1 EDLDALPD
9 RDLPANASAR
19 LEKLETLLDE
29 LSDALDTARREYDRA
44 TRAREAIVL
53 DDAALDHAE
62 AIRRLARYIGSFE
75 ASMRDLPKRQAEATV
90 ARAALDDAVAELG
103 PGWTLEL
110 ARAVDTS
117 TAAREAIAAH
127 R

>member
-1 EDLDALPD
+1 
-9 RDLPANASAR
+9 
-19 LEKLETLLDE
+19 
-29 LSDALDTARREYDRA
+29 RA

-62 AIRRLARYIGSFE
+62 AIRKLARYIGSFE

-127 R
+127 RERLEAASRLLFEHEKSLETVRRSLAAAETELAREESA